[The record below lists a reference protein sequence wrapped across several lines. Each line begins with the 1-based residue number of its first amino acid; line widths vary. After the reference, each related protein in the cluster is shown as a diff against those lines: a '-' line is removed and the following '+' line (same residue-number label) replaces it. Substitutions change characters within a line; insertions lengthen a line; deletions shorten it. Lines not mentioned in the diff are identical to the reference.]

1 MKIKG
6 YTDGRPF
13 EFEENIAAAI
23 SRLCDFFTGYNPVIE
38 EEEDAVI
45 ATSATQT
52 VLFRGTPNEV
62 ACLKEASK
70 LVIAK
75 HDELSKSRATDSP
88 SSYLVRREM
97 ERLKI
102 DIIASMTFR
111 TECAPK
117 STLQE
122 AYSKIGS

>member
-6 YTDGRPF
+6 WTNGKPL
-13 EFEENIAAAI
+13 ELEENIAAAI
-23 SRLCDFFTGYNPVIE
+23 SRLCDIFTGYNPAVE

-45 ATSATQT
+45 AVNATQT
-52 VLFRGTPNEV
+52 ALFRGTPQEV

-70 LVIAK
+70 LIIAK
-75 HDELSKSRATDSP
+75 HDELSRSRATDSP
-88 SSYLVRREM
+88 SSYLVRRAM
-97 ERLKI
+97 ENLKI
-102 DIIASMTFR
+102 DIISSMTFR

>member
-1 MKIKG
+1 MKVKG
-6 YTDGRPF
+6 YTDGLPF
-13 EFEENIAAAI
+13 EVEENIAAAI
-23 SRLCDFFTGYNPVIE
+23 SRLCDLFTGYNPVIE

-52 VLFRGTPNEV
+52 VLFRGTPEEV
-62 ACLKEASK
+62 VCLKEASK
-70 LVIAK
+70 LVITV
-75 HDELSKSRATDSP
+75 HDELNKIRTTDSP
-88 SSYLVRREM
+88 SSYLVRRTM
-97 ERLKI
+97 ENLKT

-111 TECAPK
+111 TQCAPK